1 MYIRLIRKEPNT
13 KCSVVLLHTA
23 FGKIFIVMQSWLVS
37 SRLVTHS
44 AYSSGP
50 NKHDHTGIYLQVF
63 SSQHDLIK
71 DHMLI
76 NFEEK
81 NCSQHEFP

>member
-37 SRLVTHS
+37 SRLVTNS
-44 AYSSGP
+44 AYVFMGL
-50 NKHDHTGIYLQVF
+50 KDLLLVMFYL
-63 SSQHDLIK
+63 
-71 DHMLI
+71 
-76 NFEEK
+76 NT
-81 NCSQHEFP
+81 